1 MNAHSISL
9 ELDTEKVL
17 TFWMPIRRSHAQKVP
32 TLSLP
37 IIEFD
42 FPTPVVLIM
51 AIVST
56 LSNTC
61 SPHICGTQKV
71 PAFQSFGCT
80 RVPSLVRIYLTDQSF
95 QFRFVIRTNEL
106 HVDNNFDDRAA
117 KFIPAT
123 PLLLTLSM
131 LRNKCSLNIFGNWVL
146 KRHPLFECPWVVWN
160 NDYTNFLTHPWFGL
174 TTISTYVQFRLGV
187 RANEFHID
195 NEFRRPFCQVH
206 IFHPLAFDSS
216 YID

>member
-1 MNAHSISL
+1 MLKRYPHFHCPSLSSISQRQSFWL
-9 ELDTEKVL
+9 WRLYRGHYWHRPVIRPNKLHVNNYSEDNAAKVISTTPWLL
-17 TFWMPIRRSHAQKVP
+17 T
-32 TLSLP
+32 L
-37 IIEFD
+37 
-42 FPTPVVLIM
+42 
-51 AIVST
+51 ST

-117 KFIPAT
+117 KFISAT

-131 LRNKCSLNIFGNWVL
+131 LRNKCSLHIFGIGYS
-146 KRHPLFECPWVVWN
+146 KGTH
-160 NDYTNFLTHPWFGL
+160 FLSARESFGL
-174 TTISTYVQFRLGV
+174 TTVPTFWPI
-187 RANEFHID
+187 
-195 NEFRRPFCQVH
+195 RRS
-206 IFHPLAFDSS
+206 D
-216 YID
+216 